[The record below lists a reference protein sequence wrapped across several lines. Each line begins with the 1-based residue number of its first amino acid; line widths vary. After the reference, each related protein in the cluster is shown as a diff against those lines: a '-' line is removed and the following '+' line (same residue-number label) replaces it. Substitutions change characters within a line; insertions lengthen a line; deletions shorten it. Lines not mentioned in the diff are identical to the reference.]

1 MVEATQKAPVPPT
14 PSRPAEALRI
24 EDYALIGDTFTAAL
38 VGRNGSIDWLC
49 MPRFDS
55 GACFAALL
63 GGPENGRWQ
72 IAPAAEIRST
82 SRRYRDG
89 TLILDT
95 EFETDTGTVVVTDFM
110 PLPSTEDEVDVIRI
124 VRGLRG
130 EVPMRLEAVFRFDY
144 GHVVPWIRRRPYGL
158 QAIAGPNALQLWSP
172 VELAN
177 RDFTTVAEFSL
188 REGQSVPFTLCWYK
202 SHRPEPPVQHPE
214 VLLECTAR
222 WWRDWS
228 AKCTYKGPWA
238 EAVRRSLITLKAL
251 TYSPT
256 GGIAAAPTTSL
267 PEEIGGERNWDYRY
281 CWIRD
286 ATLTLYS
293 LLNSGYTEEAVAW
306 RRWLLR
312 SAAGR
317 PEEMQIMYGL
327 AGERRLT
334 ELELPWLAGYEGSRP
349 VRIGNAAQEQFQ
361 LDVYGELMDALH
373 VARKYR
379 IEPDPDAWR
388 VQKVLMGFI
397 AERWGDPD
405 DGIWEIRG
413 PRRHFTHSKLMAW
426 VGVDRAISAVEQY
439 GLDGPVDDWRAL
451 RARIHH
457 DICRRGYDP
466 GRNSFVQHYSGS
478 QLDASLLLIPIVGFL
493 PPTDPR
499 VVGTVEAIRRELT
512 VDGFVLRY
520 RPESGVDGL
529 AGGEGAFLA
538 CTFWLADALAL
549 MGRHDEA
556 AEIFERL
563 LGVRNDVGLLAE
575 EYDPR
580 ARRQLGNFP
589 QAFSHVGLIN
599 TAQNLALAKGPAQ
612 RRAHN
617 AKPVPPAP
625 VPLAVASMVRKAA
638 VASE

>member
-1 MVEATQKAPVPPT
+1 MDKASQKAAVPDT
-14 PSRPAEALRI
+14 GIRQAEALRI
-24 EDYALIGDTFTAAL
+24 EDYALLGDTFTAAL

-49 MPRFDS
+49 APRFDS

-63 GGPENGRWQ
+63 GRPENGRWK
-72 IAPAAEIRST
+72 IAPAGAVRSV

-95 EFETDTGTVVVTDFM
+95 EFETDTGVVVVTDFM
-110 PLPSTEDEVDVIRI
+110 PLPSADEEVDIARI
-124 VRGLRG
+124 VRGVRG
-130 EVPMRLEAVFRFDY
+130 EVRMHMEAVFRFDY
-144 GHVVPWIRRRPYGL
+144 GHIVPWAKRRPYGL
-158 QAIAGPNALQLWSP
+158 QVIAGPDALQLWSP
-172 VELAN
+172 VDLQNENFTTAA
-177 RDFTTVAEFSL
+177 DFTV
-188 REGQSVPFTLCWYK
+188 REGQSLPFSLCWYR

-228 AKCTYKGPWA
+228 SRCTYEGSWA

-267 PEEIGGERNWDYRY
+267 PEAIGGERNWDYRY

-293 LLNSGYTEEAVAW
+293 LLSSGYTEEAVAW

-327 AGERRLT
+327 TGERRLP
-334 ELELPWLAGYEGSRP
+334 ELELPWLRGYEESRP
-349 VRIGNAAQEQFQ
+349 VRIGNGAQDQFQ

-373 VARKYR
+373 VARKYHV
-379 IEPDPDAWR
+379 EPDADAWR
-388 VQKVLMGFI
+388 VQKVLMKFI
-397 AERWGDPD
+397 AEKWGEPD
-405 DGIWEIRG
+405 NGIWEVRG
-413 PRRHFTHSKLMAW
+413 PRRHFTHSKMMAW
-426 VGVDRAISAVEQY
+426 VGVDRAISGVEQNN
-439 GLDGPVDDWRAL
+439 LEGPVEAWRAL
-451 RARIHH
+451 RTRIHD
-457 DICRRGYDP
+457 DICRNGYDAR
-466 GRNSFVQHYSGS
+466 RNSFVQYYCGE
-478 QLDASLLLIPIVGFL
+478 QLDASLLLMPIVGFL
-493 PPTDPR
+493 PPDDPR
-499 VVGTVEAIRRELT
+499 VVGTVEAIRRELMA
-512 VDGFVLRY
+512 DGFVARY
-520 RPESGVDGL
+520 RTETGVDGL
-529 AGGEGAFLA
+529 AGSEGAFLP
-538 CTFWLADALAL
+538 CTFWLADALTL
-549 MGRHDEA
+549 MGCRDEA

-563 LGVRNDVGLLAE
+563 LNIRNDVGLLAE

-599 TAQNLALAKGPAQ
+599 TAQNLALVRGPAQ
-612 RRAHN
+612 RRASD
-617 AKPVPPAP
+617 AKPGSSAP
-625 VPLAVASMVRKAA
+625 LPSQT
-638 VASE
+638 